1 MGARNKSY
9 VTAGVCEPVLLTLV
23 NKGLTMTKNRR
34 RHRGWERGRQREG
47 SSKEKDGDSCSTVVA
62 IKTPKVNLGQR

>member
-23 NKGLTMTKNRR
+23 NKGLTMTKRTEGGTESGRGEGKEKEAVRR
-34 RHRGWERGRQREG
+34 RME
-47 SSKEKDGDSCSTVVA
+47 TA
-62 IKTPKVNLGQR
+62 APL

>member
-23 NKGLTMTKNRR
+23 NKGLTMTKRTEGGTEGG
-34 RHRGWERGRQREG
+34 RGEG
-47 SSKEKDGDSCSTVVA
+47 SSKEKDGGSCSTVVA

>member
-23 NKGLTMTKNRR
+23 NKGLTMTKRTEGGTEGGRGEGKEKEAVRR
-34 RHRGWERGRQREG
+34 RME
-47 SSKEKDGDSCSTVVA
+47 A
-62 IKTPKVNLGQR
+62 AAPL